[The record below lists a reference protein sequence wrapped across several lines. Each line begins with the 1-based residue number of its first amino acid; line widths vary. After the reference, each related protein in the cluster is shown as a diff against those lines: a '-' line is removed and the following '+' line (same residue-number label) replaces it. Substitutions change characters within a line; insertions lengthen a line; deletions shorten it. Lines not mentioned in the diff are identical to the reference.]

1 MLLKLLVLLAPAIF
15 AEDLTQRQ
23 LKPVK
28 GVPHS
33 RLHLYQISTTDTFR
47 CLDGS
52 QTILFSQL
60 NDDYCDCKDGSDEPG
75 TSACGNAFFYCSNVG
90 HKGNFI
96 PTNRVNDKL
105 CDCCDGSD
113 EYDSGVNCPNICDEL
128 GRAARIE
135 REKVANV
142 ARKGFQKRQELAKE
156 GQALRDSKLK
166 DVEPLRQERGAL
178 EPDRAR
184 LEGEKNAAEEV
195 EKKLQDEHRNQWEAI
210 RNEKKKLRA
219 ADWFDELDLDK
230 NGKIDREELRQNSFL
245 DDDHDGFVN
254 EDEVKAYLNVD
265 EADLEHFQ
273 SLMYDRLKSA
283 RHQHRE
289 EARFKEEEEKERAK
303 ALENAPDDDDL
314 LAEEDRHDG
323 EESDSESVTSP
334 ESEDE
339 DKMPEYP
346 AEVQQ
351 ASEKAREA
359 RRLFDEVNMK
369 VQDLDSKIRDAENFA
384 NFDYGEDSSWAA
396 LKDKCFDRNV
406 QQYTYQFCPFGQNTQ
421 KDTGAYSGT
430 SLGSFK
436 EWSGGEGMKKY
447 SKMHFGDGQQCW
459 NGPKRSTDI
468 TIECGEESELVEV
481 TEPAKCEY
489 HFTFR
494 TPLACSDPDVEIVHE
509 EL

>member
-1 MLLKLLVLLAPAIF
+1 M
-15 AEDLTQRQ
+15 
-23 LKPVK
+23 
-28 GVPHS
+28 
-33 RLHLYQISTTDTFR
+33 
-47 CLDGS
+47 DGS
-52 QTILFSQL
+52 QTILYSQL

-113 EYDSGVNCPNICDEL
+113 EYDSGVDCPNICDEL

-135 REKVANV
+135 HEKVANI
-142 ARKGFQKRQELAKE
+142 ARKGYQKRQELAKE

-166 DVEPLRQERGAL
+166 DVEPLRQERALL
-178 EPDRAR
+178 EPDRVKF
-184 LEGEKNAAEEV
+184 EGEKKVAEDAER
-195 EKKLQDEHRNQWEAI
+195 KLQDEHRNQWESVK
-210 RNEKKKLRA
+210 NEKKKLRA
-219 ADWFDELDLDK
+219 AEWFDELDLDK
-230 NGKIDREELRQNSFL
+230 NGKIDKEELRQNIFL
-245 DDDHDGFVN
+245 DDDNDGFVS
-254 EDEVKAYLNVD
+254 EDEVKAYHTVD

-273 SLMYDRLKSA
+273 SLMYDRLKTA
-283 RHQHRE
+283 KRTHLDDIRH
-289 EARFKEEEEKERAK
+289 KEEEEKERAK

-314 LAEEDRHDG
+314 LAEEDRHDAEG
-323 EESDSESVTSP
+323 
-334 ESEDE
+334 SEDIAHPDE
-339 DKMPEYP
+339 DDEKMPDYP
-346 AEVQQ
+346 PEVQQ
-351 ASEKAREA
+351 LTEKAREA
-359 RRLFDEVNMK
+359 RRLFDEVNTK
-369 VQDLDSKIRDAENFA
+369 VQDLDAKIREAEDFA
-384 NFDYGEDSSWAA
+384 NSDYGEDSAWAA

-436 EWSGGEGMKKY
+436 EWSGPEGNKY

-468 TIECGEESELVEV
+468 TIECGEENELVEV

-489 HFTFR
+489 LFTFR
-494 TPLACSDPDVEIVHE
+494 TPLACADPDKEVVHE

>member
-1 MLLKLLVLLAPAIF
+1 MLLQLLVLLLPA
-15 AEDLTQRQ
+15 ALGEDVTQRQ

-33 RLHLYQISTTDTFR
+33 RLHLYQSSTTDTFR

-52 QTILFSQL
+52 QTILYSQL

-113 EYDSGVNCPNICDEL
+113 EYDSGVECPNICDEL

-135 REKVANV
+135 REKIASV

-166 DVEPLRQERGAL
+166 DVEPLRQERANI
-178 EPDRAR
+178 EPERAR
-184 LEGEKNAAEEV
+184 LETEKKAVEEV
-195 EKKLQDEHRNQWEAI
+195 EKKLQDEHRNQWEAVRI
-210 RNEKKKLRA
+210 EKKKLRA
-219 ADWFDELDLDK
+219 TDWFDELDLDK
-230 NGKIDREELRQNSFL
+230 SGKIDREELRQNLFL
-245 DDDHDGFVN
+245 DNDHDGFVS
-254 EDEVKAYLNVD
+254 EDEVKSYLTID
-265 EADLEHFQ
+265 EADFEHFQ
-273 SLMYDRLKSA
+273 SSMYDRLKEA

-289 EARFKEEEEKERAK
+289 EMKYKEEQEKEKAK

-314 LAEEDRHDG
+314 LAEEDRH
-323 EESDSESVTSP
+323 EEEEDP
-334 ESEDE
+334 EDVRAQED
-339 DKMPEYP
+339 DKMPAYP
-346 AEVQQ
+346 PEINE

-359 RRLFDEVNMK
+359 RRLFDEVNEK
-369 VQDLDSKIRDAENFA
+369 VQDLDAKIREAEDFTNS
-384 NFDYGEDSSWAA
+384 DYGENYEWAA

-421 KDTGAYSGT
+421 KDVGAYGGT
-430 SLGSFK
+430 SLGNFK
-436 EWSGGEGMKKY
+436 NWSGGETNKY

-468 TIECGEESELVEV
+468 SIECGEENELVEV

-489 HFTFR
+489 LFTFR
-494 TPLACSDPDVEIVHE
+494 TPLACTDPDKEIVHDE
-509 EL
+509 F

>member
-1 MLLKLLVLLAPAIF
+1 MLLKLFLLFVPAAF
-15 AEDLTQRQ
+15 AEDVTQRQ

-33 RLHLYQISTTDTFR
+33 RLNLYQPSTTDTFR

-52 QTILFSQL
+52 QTILYSQL

-75 TSACGNAFFYCSNVG
+75 TAACGNAHFYCSNVG
-90 HKGNFI
+90 HRGNFI

-113 EYDSGVNCPNICDEL
+113 EYDSGVDCPNICDEL

-135 REKVANV
+135 REKIANV

-156 GQALRDSKLK
+156 GQTLRDSKLK
-166 DVEPLRQERGAL
+166 DVEPLRQERATL
-178 EPDRAR
+178 EPERSR
-184 LEGEKNAAEEV
+184 LETDKKSAEDAER
-195 EKKLQDEHRNQWEAI
+195 KLQDEHRNQWEA
-210 RNEKKKLRA
+210 
-219 ADWFDELDLDK
+219 ELDLDK
-230 NGKIDREELRQNSFL
+230 SGKIDKEELRQNLFL
-245 DDDHDGFVN
+245 DEDNDGFVS
-254 EDEVKAYLNVD
+254 EDEVNAYLTID
-265 EADLEHFQ
+265 EADPEHFQ
-273 SLMYDRLKSA
+273 SLMYDRLKTAKRNHLEDA
-283 RHQHRE
+283 RI
-289 EARFKEEEEKERAK
+289 KEEEEKERAR

-314 LAEEDRHDG
+314 LAEEDRHDS
-323 EESDSESVTSP
+323 EDVTSNQESD
-334 ESEDE
+334 DDN

-346 AEVQQ
+346 PEVQV

-359 RRLFDEVNMK
+359 RRLFDEVNQK
-369 VQDLDSKIRDAENFA
+369 TQDLDSRIREAEDFA
-384 NFDYGEDSSWAA
+384 NSDYGEDSAWAA

-436 EWSGGEGMKKY
+436 EWSGPDGNKY

-468 TIECGEESELVEV
+468 TIECGEENELVEV

-489 HFTFR
+489 LFTFR
-494 TPLACSDPDVEIVHE
+494 TPLACSDPDKEVIHDEF
-509 EL
+509 

>member
-1 MLLKLLVLLAPAIF
+1 MLLKLLVLLVPA
-15 AEDLTQRQ
+15 ALANDPTQRQ

-33 RLHLYQISTTDTFR
+33 RLHLYQPSTTDTFR

-52 QTILFSQL
+52 QTVLYSQL
-60 NDDYCDCKDGSDEPG
+60 NDDYCDCQDGSDEPG

-113 EYDSGVNCPNICDEL
+113 EYDSGVTCPNICDEL
-128 GRAARIE
+128 GRAARVE
-135 REKVANV
+135 REKIANV
-142 ARKGFQKRQELAKE
+142 ARKGFQKRQEMAKE
-156 GQALRDSKLK
+156 GQTLRDSKLK
-166 DVEPLRQERGAL
+166 DVEPLRQERANL
-178 EPDRAR
+178 EPERSR
-184 LEGEKNAAEEV
+184 LEQEKKTAEET

-219 ADWFDELDLDK
+219 AEWFEQLDLDK
-230 NGKIDREELRQNSFL
+230 SGKIDREELRQNLFL
-245 DDDHDGFVN
+245 DDDNDGFVS
-254 EDEVKAYLNVD
+254 EDEVKAYLTID

-273 SLMYDRLKSA
+273 SSMYDRLKFAKRNHLQDA
-283 RHQHRE
+283 R
-289 EARFKEEEEKERAK
+289 AKEEDEKERAR

-314 LAEEDRHDG
+314 LAEEDRHEG
-323 EESDSESVTSP
+323 EAEEP
-334 ESEDE
+334 INSEDE
-339 DKMPEYP
+339 DDEKMPEYTKDVKD
-346 AEVQQ
+346 AQ
-351 ASEKAREA
+351 EKAREA
-359 RRLFDEVNMK
+359 RRLFDEVNEK
-369 VQDLDSKIRDAENFA
+369 TGDLDSKIREAEDFA
-384 NFDYGEDSSWAA
+384 NSDYGEDYSWAA

-436 EWSGGEGMKKY
+436 NWSGPEGNKY

-468 TIECGEESELVEV
+468 SIECGEENELVEV

-489 HFTFR
+489 LFTFR
-494 TPLACSDPDVEIVHE
+494 TPLACSDPDKEVIHDEF
-509 EL
+509 